1 MTDETTLTARAEQQ
15 AASAVVDLDPAMAEG
30 NEVVKGLEP
39 DHHDPHKRP
48 TELLAHAVP
57 DTTVVFGRV
66 IPANIY
72 VVVFGALAIL
82 TIVEV
87 ILAEILPES
96 FFLRTP
102 LLVVMSLAK
111 AVLVMLYYMHLK
123 EDNKLFAAAIILP
136 LLIGV
141 VSCMFLLAVP
151 TTGYGP
157 GR

>member
-1 MTDETTLTARAEQQ
+1 MADEQVLEARAEEA
-15 AASAVVDLDPAMAEG
+15 AASASVHLDPAMAEG
-30 NEVVKGLEP
+30 NALTQGLEP
-39 DHHDPHKRP
+39 EHASSPA
-48 TELLAHAVP
+48 TMLAHSVP

-82 TIVEV
+82 TIIEV

-96 FFLRTP
+96 VFFRTP

-151 TTGYGP
+151 STGYGP